1 MVEQRPLSIGVK
13 NGEDHVLLIDP
24 GPADKSEMA
33 MQSIDENFS
42 GFSAKSPLWYD
53 WGRTAGRIAGRFRVV
68 EWRAKYGTR
77 SNRRSLL
84 TS

>member
-1 MVEQRPLSIGVK
+1 VRSLPPPLPSVDHLMVEQRPLSIGVK

-42 GFSAKSPLWYD
+42 GFSAKSPL
-53 WGRTAGRIAGRFRVV
+53 
-68 EWRAKYGTR
+68 
-77 SNRRSLL
+77 
-84 TS
+84 